1 MTVIADTDGAT
12 EDLVLVLDLFRSEVS
27 EAPSLPILHNLW
39 REVAGVQD
47 RDLAVTK
54 LDGGG
59 GDG

>member
-12 EDLVLVLDLFRSEVS
+12 EDLVLVLDLFRSEV
-27 EAPSLPILHNLW
+27 
-39 REVAGVQD
+39 AGVQD